1 MKLYR
6 GQFDCAGDAVPFRG
20 IGLGNFD
27 GIHAGHA
34 ELIRLLTSKCAEKK
48 LPAMVYTFENH
59 PNNVI
64 FKEKHTPLIMTEER
78 KIKILEEMG
87 VDELFLEH
95 FDKAY
100 AHTEPERFVKEI
112 LVDRLH
118 AKLVVVGY
126 D

>member
-6 GQFDCAGDAVPFRG
+6 GQFDCAEDAVLFRG

-27 GIHAGHA
+27 GIHTGHA
-34 ELIRLLTSKCAEKK
+34 ELIRLLLSKCAEKN

-87 VDELFLEH
+87 VG
-95 FDKAY
+95 
-100 AHTEPERFVKEI
+100 
-112 LVDRLH
+112 
-118 AKLVVVGY
+118 KL
-126 D
+126 